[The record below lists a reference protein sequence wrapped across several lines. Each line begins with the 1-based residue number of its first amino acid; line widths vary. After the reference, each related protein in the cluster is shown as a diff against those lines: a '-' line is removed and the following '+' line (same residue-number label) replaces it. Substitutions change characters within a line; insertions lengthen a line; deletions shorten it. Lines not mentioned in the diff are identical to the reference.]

1 VFHLS
6 AGPGIEIKLFE
17 LHDAEAVYAVVDRGR
32 EYLRHWLP
40 WVDYTH
46 SPDDVRHFIT
56 RVRGQFEAGQGP
68 QAGLWVDGEFAGSV
82 GCHPINRQD
91 RNCSV
96 GYWIAPEFQGKGI
109 VTRCCARVLDYLFDD
124 LHLHRVTIQCGTEN
138 AKSCA
143 IPNRLG
149 FTREGT
155 VRHGEWVND
164 RWVDLA
170 MWSMLENE
178 WRVKT
183 SIGRR

>member
-1 VFHLS
+1 MFHLS

-17 LHDAEAVYAVVDRGR
+17 LHDAEAVYSVVDRGR

-40 WVDYTH
+40 WVDDTH
-46 SPDDVRHFIT
+46 SPDDVRNFIT
-56 RVRGQFEAGQGP
+56 RVRGQFEAGLGP

-82 GCHPINRQD
+82 GCHPINWQD

-96 GYWIAPEFQGKGI
+96 GYWIAPELQGKGI
-109 VTRCCARVLDYLFDD
+109 VTRCCATLLDYLFDD
-124 LHLHRVTIQCGTEN
+124 LHLHRVTIQCGTGN

-178 WRVKT
+178 WRAKN
-183 SIGRR
+183 SIGRG